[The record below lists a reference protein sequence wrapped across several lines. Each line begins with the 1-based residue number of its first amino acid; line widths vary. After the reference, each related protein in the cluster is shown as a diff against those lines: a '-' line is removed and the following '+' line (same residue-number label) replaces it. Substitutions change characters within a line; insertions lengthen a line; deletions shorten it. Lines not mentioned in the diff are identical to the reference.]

1 MSLEIHSNIQ
11 RVWRARPRPLF
22 FLFLQK
28 AIRALPLQFL
38 FPVQRQGFSSPLPY
52 YQHLHTTAQPQARV
66 SKVPFQNRFSRP
78 IRPRALENFLLKT
91 NPLNLPQLR
100 KKFQSSRL
108 AYLKSFLQPGGGGF
122 SVPRPRLWFPS
133 PKNRPLY
140 GKTAV
145 LASVRILCKSPP
157 NFFSRLSRKKAI
169 TGLAFFIAPD
179 QSPGSKANVS
189 AGSFPSGT
197 SIT

>member
-100 KKFQSSRL
+100 KKFQTSIPKILSSTRWRRVFCSTSTTL
-108 AYLKSFLQPGGGGF
+108 VSF
-122 SVPRPRLWFPS
+122 
-133 PKNRPLY
+133 
-140 GKTAV
+140 AE
-145 LASVRILCKSPP
+145 KSPALP
-157 NFFSRLSRKKAI
+157 
-169 TGLAFFIAPD
+169 
-179 QSPGSKANVS
+179 
-189 AGSFPSGT
+189 
-197 SIT
+197 